1 MKRMLVVMIVLLGVR
16 EALAAGSP
24 VRPVHTYSIVAY
36 DQETGQMGVA
46 VQSHWFSVGSLVIWG
61 EAGVGV
67 VATQS
72 LVEMSYGP
80 LGLQLMKA
88 GKTADQALDALLA
101 VDEYADVR
109 QVAMVDADGNV
120 AAHTGEKCI
129 PAAGMVVGDGFSVQA
144 NMMLNDTI
152 WPAMAAAYRS
162 AKGPL
167 ADRLLAALEA
177 AQAAG
182 GDIRGKQAAAILVVD
197 AVGTGLSWQGRL
209 VDLRVEDHPEPLKE
223 LRRLLT
229 LQKAYDHM
237 NAGDAYMTEG
247 SIDQALAEY
256 REAEKLVPDN
266 LEMQYWHAV
275 TLAGAGRVDESL
287 PIFKKVFEKDPNWI
301 ELTKRLPGVDLLPG
315 EPAVLGRILGVIQQ

>member
-1 MKRMLVVMIVLLGVR
+1 
-16 EALAAGSP
+16 
-24 VRPVHTYSIVAY
+24 
-36 DQETGQMGVA
+36 MGVA

-177 AQAAG
+177 AQTAG

-197 AVGTGLSWQGRL
+197 AVGTGLPWQGRL

-275 TLAGAGRVDESL
+275 TLAGAGRVDEAL

-315 EPAVLGRILGVIQQ
+315 DPAVLGRILGVVQQ

>member
-1 MKRMLVVMIVLLGVR
+1 MKRMLVVMIVLLGVS
-16 EALAAGSP
+16 AASAAVSP

-36 DQETGQMGVA
+36 DRETGQMGVA

-177 AQAAG
+177 AQTAG

-197 AVGTGLSWQGRL
+197 AVGTGLPWQGRL

-275 TLAGAGRVDESL
+275 TLAGAGRVDEAL

-315 EPAVLGRILGVIQQ
+315 DPAVLGRILGVVQQ